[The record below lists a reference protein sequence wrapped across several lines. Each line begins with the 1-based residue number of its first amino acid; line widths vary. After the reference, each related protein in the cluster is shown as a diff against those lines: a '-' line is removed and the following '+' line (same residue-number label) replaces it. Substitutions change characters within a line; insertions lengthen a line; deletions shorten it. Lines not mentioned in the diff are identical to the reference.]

1 MTAEPH
7 VSSNGHKTE
16 KEQEAPLP
24 RRVLDDPKIQA
35 QIAEA
40 KERARKGGTG
50 RGKTADD
57 LLDLARAQRAV
68 DTRS

>member
-1 MTAEPH
+1 MTAEPQA
-7 VSSNGHKTE
+7 SSNGQTAETK
-16 KEQEAPLP
+16 EAPLP
-24 RRVLDDPKIQA
+24 RRVLDDPKIQE

-50 RGKTADD
+50 RGKTAND
-57 LLDLARAQRAV
+57 LLDLAREQRGV

>member
-1 MTAEPH
+1 MTAEPRA
-7 VSSNGHKTE
+7 SSNGHTPETE
-16 KEQEAPLP
+16 EAPLP
-24 RRVLDDPKIQA
+24 RSVLDDPKIQE

-57 LLDLARAQRAV
+57 LLDLAREQRAV
-68 DTRS
+68 DSRS

>member
-1 MTAEPH
+1 MTAKPH
-7 VSSNGHKTE
+7 ASSTGRKAETE
-16 KEQEAPLP
+16 EAPLP

-57 LLDLARAQRAV
+57 LLDLAREQRAM
-68 DTRS
+68 DSRS

>member
-1 MTAEPH
+1 MTAKPH
-7 VSSNGHKTE
+7 ASSNGPQAETE
-16 KEQEAPLP
+16 EAPLP

-57 LLDLARAQRAV
+57 LLDLAREQRAV

>member
-7 VSSNGHKTE
+7 LSSNGDKPETE
-16 KEQEAPLP
+16 EAPLP
-24 RRVLDDPKIQA
+24 RRVLDDPKIQE

-50 RGKTADD
+50 RGKTADE
-57 LLDLARAQRAV
+57 LLDLAREQRAV
-68 DTRS
+68 DYRS

>member
-1 MTAEPH
+1 MTAQPYA
-7 VSSNGHKTE
+7 SSNGREAGTE
-16 KEQEAPLP
+16 EAPLP

-50 RGKTADD
+50 RGKSADD
-57 LLDLARAQRAV
+57 LLDLAREQRAM
-68 DTRS
+68 DT

>member
-7 VSSNGHKTE
+7 ASSNGHKAE
-16 KEQEAPLP
+16 KEEAPLP
-24 RRVLDDPKIQA
+24 RRVLDDPKIQT

-40 KERARKGGTG
+40 KERARKGGTA

-57 LLDLARAQRAV
+57 LLDLAREQRAV